1 MKKKVLKLCLVGFLP
16 ILVSGCTCTSNIV
29 AKYDDYNET
38 FSGKTYYDSLLYRAT
53 IDVTSNSNGAKCIVN
68 AKMYTPA
75 IWQFDLVCSD
85 GRSITGLL
93 PSGKTE
99 GTAFT
104 NRNEKITFTVA
115 LKQSNIEKAR
125 TRYECDIRSA
135 PMLDN
140 SKEHIKV
147 IMQR

>member
-1 MKKKVLKLCLVGFLP
+1 MKKKVFNLCLIG
-16 ILVSGCTCTSNIV
+16 ILSIFVSGCTSNIV
-29 AKYDDYNET
+29 AKYDNYNET
-38 FSGKTYYDSLLYRAT
+38 FSGKTYYDSLAYRAT
-53 IDVTSNSNGAKCIVN
+53 IDVISDRNQARCIGN
-68 AKMYTPA
+68 AKMYTYP

-85 GRSITGLL
+85 GRSVTGLL
-93 PSGKTE
+93 TSGKTE

-104 NRNEKITFTVA
+104 NRNEKITFTIA
-115 LKQSNIEKAR
+115 KKQNTIAR
-125 TRYECDIRSA
+125 AESKYQSEVKNA